1 MSKNKAINI
10 LGQNRLPKE
19 YIRDN
24 RSPVPLNN
32 NVSKVMSSI
41 KGANTNL
48 EKILRK
54 GLYSDDI
61 RGYRLNWKNA
71 PGKPDIAFP
80 GKQIAI
86 FVHGCY
92 WHRCQKCNFSMPK
105 TNIKFWKNKFEK
117 NVERDKNQQK
127 KLLELG
133 WRILIFWECEIKN
146 DLFDIVSKI
155 KFHLQS
161 H

>member
-1 MSKNKAINI
+1 M
-10 LGQNRLPKE
+10 PKE
-19 YIRDN
+19 YIRDK

-41 KGANTNL
+41 KGSNTNL

-54 GLYSDDI
+54 GLYADGI

-80 GKQIAI
+80 GKKIAI

-92 WHRCQKCNFSMPK
+92 WHRCQKCNFPMPK

-127 KLLELG
+127 HSLNWDGEY
-133 WRILIFWECEIKN
+133 
-146 DLFDIVSKI
+146 
-155 KFHLQS
+155 
-161 H
+161 

>member
-1 MSKNKAINI
+1 
-10 LGQNRLPKE
+10 
-19 YIRDN
+19 
-24 RSPVPLNN
+24 
-32 NVSKVMSSI
+32 
-41 KGANTNL
+41 
-48 EKILRK
+48 
-54 GLYSDDI
+54 
-61 RGYRLNWKNA
+61 
-71 PGKPDIAFP
+71 
-80 GKQIAI
+80 
-86 FVHGCY
+86 
-92 WHRCQKCNFSMPK
+92 MPK